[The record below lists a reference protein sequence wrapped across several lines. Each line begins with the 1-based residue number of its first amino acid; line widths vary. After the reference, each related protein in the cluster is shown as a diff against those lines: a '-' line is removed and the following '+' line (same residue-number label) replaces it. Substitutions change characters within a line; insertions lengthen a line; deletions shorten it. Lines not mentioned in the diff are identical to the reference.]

1 MNHLWNII
9 KQTKLVPVLAALALP
24 ALVQAQSGP
33 ELLTVNPDA
42 RSAAMGDASLGRAK
56 RMYIYTN
63 PSAIFST
70 DCLVDASVSFMG
82 YSKFDGV
89 DGRQW
94 GTAVGLAGRLGER
107 HAVFGGFRYI
117 GGLKLEA
124 FSEQGIDRNYTIK
137 PADYTIDLG
146 YAYSISRHWAAHA
159 VLSYVNSQIGQMGE
173 TMAAA
178 VGISRI
184 DELLLG
190 NRFYYWRT
198 QVQVSN
204 LGPELTYGK
213 EAKVKLPTTLALGTE
228 LATSFTPSWSAAL
241 AVGARHQLK
250 AGETKARTDINVG
263 AEASFR
269 QWSLRAGSVIRTD
282 DSPSML
288 TAGLG
293 FDGYGF
299 EVSAAYQV
307 AASKS
312 DAGDRFSRMLLGL
325 RYNF

>member
-1 MNHLWNII
+1 M
-9 KQTKLVPVLAALALP
+9 
-24 ALVQAQSGP
+24 
-33 ELLTVNPDA
+33 
-42 RSAAMGDASLGRAK
+42 
-56 RMYIYTN
+56 
-63 PSAIFST
+63 
-70 DCLVDASVSFMG
+70 
-82 YSKFDGV
+82 
-89 DGRQW
+89 
-94 GTAVGLAGRLGER
+94 
-107 HAVFGGFRYI
+107 
-117 GGLKLEA
+117 
-124 FSEQGIDRNYTIK
+124 
-137 PADYTIDLG
+137 
-146 YAYSISRHWAAHA
+146 
-159 VLSYVNSQIGQMGE
+159 
-173 TMAAA
+173 
-178 VGISRI
+178 
-184 DELLLG
+184 
-190 NRFYYWRT
+190 
-198 QVQVSN
+198 QVSN

-250 AGETKARTDINVG
+250 AGETKATTDINVG

-312 DAGDRFSRMLLGL
+312 DAGDRFGRMLLGL